1 MISSSLCRFAAL
13 GKRISLPQT
22 STLSLSGP
30 IHIPETNGGRAW
42 FISLDENWELIK
54 PGRGEMRRLD
64 SLRQTRKKL
73 VRLLDNLESK
83 CGWSRERIHLLGFSQ
98 GGTVALDLALNSCG
112 ANKLGGVV
120 SGLSTMELLHTFVR
134 MPPKESVALAVSPNG
149 KVNLNGSRGVIQE
162 VPCDGSG
169 RGSYPAILFAEKGI

>member
-1 MISSSLCRFAAL
+1 MIPSSLCRFAAL

-42 FISLDENWELIK
+42 FTSFDENWELIK
-54 PGRGEMRRLD
+54 PNRGEMRRLD

-83 CGWSRERIHLLGFSQ
+83 CGWNRERIHLLGFSQ
-98 GGTVALDLALNSCG
+98 GGTVALDLALNLCG
-112 ANKLGGVV
+112 ANRLGGVV
-120 SGLSTMELLHTFVR
+120 SKLRDNGASQWGFSTPL
-134 MPPKESVALAVSPNG
+134 
-149 KVNLNGSRGVIQE
+149 
-162 VPCDGSG
+162 
-169 RGSYPAILFAEKGI
+169 